1 MKKDVIAVDLDGT
14 LAHHDPKAQY
24 LASQIGE
31 PIKPMLERVKRWIEE
46 GHEVVI
52 FTARVGEE
60 GAYPHIQAWL
70 RKHGIGGLTITNKKG
85 QDVGEFWDDRA
96 VAVERNTGKV
106 LGGRTE
112 HDDSWEDEAR
122 KAMK

>member
-1 MKKDVIAVDLDGT
+1 MKDVIAVDLDGT

-24 LASQIGE
+24 KASEIGE
-31 PIKPMLERVKRWIEE
+31 PIKPMLDRVKRWIEE

-60 GAYPHIQAWL
+60 GAYPHIQEWL
-70 RKHGIGGLTITNKKG
+70 RKHGIAGLTITNKKRG
-85 QDVGEFWDDRA
+85 DMREFWDDRA

-106 LGGRTE
+106 LGGKTRHE
-112 HDDSWEDEAR
+112 ESWEES
-122 KAMK
+122 AMKELK

>member
-1 MKKDVIAVDLDGT
+1 MKDVIAVDLDGT

-24 LASQIGE
+24 KASEIGE
-31 PIKPMLERVKRWIEE
+31 PIAPMLERVKRWIEE

-70 RKHGIGGLTITNKKG
+70 RKHGIRGVAITNKKRA
-85 QDVGEFWDDRA
+85 DFKEMWDDRA
-96 VAVERNTGKV
+96 VAVQRNTGKV
-106 LGGRTE
+106 LGGKSA